1 MLIFWRFFMHRILL
15 PIFTFAL
22 ITVPANAQSL
32 VQEKL
37 DMERAG
43 FEKDTVMQDITYRDA
58 ARLDAYARM
67 RTEAFRQARAGGAS
81 ADVALLDEI
90 DQRPERSFE
99 DFDLT
104 GKWQCRTIKTGGLAP
119 LVVYD
124 WFRCQ
129 VNDDGAGWVL
139 EKLTGSQR
147 TRGRFFTDGDSRLIY
162 LGSYFVKDDRPPR
175 YGSGRN
181 SDQVAYVFR
190 GKDDGW
196 RMEFPAPER
205 ESVLDILE
213 FRRAP

>member
-1 MLIFWRFFMHRILL
+1 MHRILL

-58 ARLDAYARM
+58 ARLDAYERM
-67 RTEAFRQARAGGAS
+67 RAEAFRQARTGGAS

-90 DQRPERSFE
+90 DQRPERSFT
-99 DFDLT
+99 DFDLS

-129 VNDDGAGWVL
+129 ISDDGAGWIL

-162 LGSYFVKDDRPPR
+162 LGSYFVKGDRPPR
-175 YGSGRN
+175 YGSGRD

-190 GKDDGW
+190 GEDEGW
-196 RMEFPAPER
+196 RMEFPAPDR
-205 ESVLDILE
+205 ESMLDILE

>member
-1 MLIFWRFFMHRILL
+1 MHRILL

-67 RTEAFRQARAGGAS
+67 RTEAFRQAKAGGAS

>member
-1 MLIFWRFFMHRILL
+1 MHRILL

-81 ADVALLDEI
+81 VDVALLDEI

-162 LGSYFVKDDRPPR
+162 LGSYFVKDDRPLR

>member
-1 MLIFWRFFMHRILL
+1 MHRIFLPLL
-15 PIFTFAL
+15 AFGL
-22 ITVPANAQSL
+22 SSVPVFAQSL

-58 ARLDAYARM
+58 ARLDAYERIRA
-67 RTEAFRQARAGGAS
+67 EAVKQAKSGGAAS
-81 ADVALLDEI
+81 DVAILEEI
-90 DQRPERSFE
+90 EKRDQRSF
-99 DFDLT
+99 DGFDLA
-104 GKWQCRTIKTGGLAP
+104 GEWECRTIKAGGLVP

-124 WFRCQ
+124 WFRCK
-129 VNDDGAGWVL
+129 VGDDGASWVL

-147 TRGRFFTDGDSRLIY
+147 TRGRFYTDTDNRLIY
-162 LGSYFVKDDRPPR
+162 LGSYYVSTDRPPS
-175 YGSGRN
+175 YGSGRE

-190 GKDDGW
+190 GRDDGW

-213 FRRAP
+213 FRQAR

>member
-1 MLIFWRFFMHRILL
+1 MHRILL

-67 RTEAFRQARAGGAS
+67 RTEAFRQARTGGAS
-81 ADVALLDEI
+81 ADVALLEEI
-90 DQRPERSFE
+90 DQRPKRSFE
-99 DFDLT
+99 DFDLS

-124 WFRCQ
+124 WFHCQ
-129 VNDDGAGWVL
+129 ISDDGAGWVL

-147 TRGRFFTDGDSRLIY
+147 TKGRFFTDGDSRLIY

>member
-1 MLIFWRFFMHRILL
+1 MHRILL